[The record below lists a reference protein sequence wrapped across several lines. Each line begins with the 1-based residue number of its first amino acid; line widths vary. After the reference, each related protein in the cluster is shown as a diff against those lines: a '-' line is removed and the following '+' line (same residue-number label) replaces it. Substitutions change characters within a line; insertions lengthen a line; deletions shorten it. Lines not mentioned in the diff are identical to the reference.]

1 MLILH
6 LRINAVYILSTGT
19 LQLWLLSGRTGIFPF
34 RGGVTGIINIF
45 GLCAWM
51 FDMGCF
57 FVFVA
62 YMFFFL
68 CIKRHIY
75 TRLVERNVSPSHA
88 ELLVFLMSA
97 ALCEVQSTLL
107 ASLERNYQCFLTS
120 FGTGYIAPLLMAVS
134 DSYLTGL
141 QYHIWG
147 ARGPSLQL

>member
-6 LRINAVYILSTGT
+6 LRINVVYILYTGT

-45 GLCAWM
+45 WSVCLNVWHGLFFWV
-51 FDMGCF
+51 FLLTCF
-57 FVFVA
+57 C
-62 YMFFFL
+62 FL

-141 QYHIWG
+141 QYHI
-147 ARGPSLQL
+147 

>member
-1 MLILH
+1 MQFIFYLQERYNFDCFLEE
-6 LRINAVYILSTGT
+6 LEYSLSEVVSQVLSTFLVCVLECLT
-19 LQLWLLSGRTGIFPF
+19 W
-34 RGGVTGIINIF
+34 VV
-45 GLCAWM
+45 
-51 FDMGCF
+51 F
-57 FVFVA
+57 FA

-141 QYHIWG
+141 QYHI
-147 ARGPSLQL
+147 

>member
-45 GLCAWM
+45 WSVLECLTWVV
-51 FDMGCF
+51 F
-57 FVFVA
+57 FVFFA